1 MFYSFSVPSVAPS
14 GVSLIRLNSTTLR
27 VSWQQLSL
35 DDARGFITNYT
46 VTYMASGG
54 SRRQLTMV
62 TVSADESSAIIPG
75 LPPSVRYGVSVRA
88 WTSAGPGPMSDVVYE
103 GG

>member
-1 MFYSFSVPSVAPS
+1 
-14 GVSLIRLNSTTLR
+14 
-27 VSWQQLSL
+27 
-35 DDARGFITNYT
+35 
-46 VTYMASGG
+46 
-54 SRRQLTMV
+54 MV

-75 LPPSVRYGVSVRA
+75 LPPTVRYGVSVRA

>member
-1 MFYSFSVPSVAPS
+1 MFYYSSVPSVAPS
-14 GVSLIRLNSTTLR
+14 GVSLIRVNSTTLR

-46 VTYMASGG
+46 VTYMASA

-75 LPPSVRYGVSVRA
+75 LPPTVRYGVSVRA